1 MSVTDEQVA
10 AGQAVYTKPVLHA
23 YDFIVLGIS
32 NRWIWKCPTSELVA
46 HYNRHITA
54 NHLDVGVGTGYFL
67 DKCRFPSSNP
77 RIALVDLNQ
86 NTLDFAARRI
96 ARYKPETYRRSV
108 LDPIDIPAEKFDS
121 VGINYLLH
129 CLPGSIAAKA
139 VCFDHLK
146 ALMNPRAVI
155 FGSTLLQGG
164 VERSGVAKR
173 LMDVY
178 NKKGIFSN
186 EADDLDR
193 LTIEL
198 RKRFADVSVKVV
210 GCAALFSGRADF
222 DACPEACPVNG

>member
-1 MSVTDEQVA
+1 MRVTDEQVS
-10 AGQAVYTKPVLHA
+10 AGQAVYTKPVLRA

-32 NRWIWKCPTSELVA
+32 NQWIWKCPTSELVA
-46 HYNRHITA
+46 HYNRHVTA

-67 DKCRFPSSNP
+67 DKCRFPSSDP
-77 RIALVDLNQ
+77 RIALLDLNQ

-129 CLPGSIAAKA
+129 CLPGSMAAKA
-139 VCFDHLK
+139 VCFDCLRS
-146 ALMNPRAVI
+146 LMNPRAVI

-164 VERSGVAKR
+164 IQRSGAAKR

-186 EADDLDR
+186 EADNLEG
-193 LTIEL
+193 LATEL
-198 RKRFADVSVKVV
+198 SKRFADVSITVV
-210 GCAALFSGRADF
+210 GCVALFSGRSD
-222 DACPEACPVNG
+222 